1 VSDCGCQVQAA
12 STADQRRVL
21 GIALALNA
29 TMFVVGTVAGILA
42 QSSGLLADALDMLAD
57 ASAYTIALLAN
68 ARPPAF
74 KRRAALASGVILA
87 LLGAGVIVDAVRR
100 AVTTSDP
107 EGLAMFAVATLSLI
121 VNAAVLRLLRRY
133 REGEVH
139 LRASWIFTRAD
150 VIANLGVIAAG
161 ALVLAT
167 GSRIPD
173 LVIGCAIGLY
183 VLKEAAE
190 ILRNV
195 RAERATMV
203 EPS

>member
-1 VSDCGCQVQAA
+1 MSDCEVQAA
-12 STADQRRVL
+12 TADQRRIL

-29 TMFVVGTVAGILA
+29 TMFVVGSVAGILA

-57 ASAYTIALLAN
+57 ASAYTIALLAI
-68 ARPPAF
+68 ARSATF
-74 KRRAALASGVILA
+74 KRRAALASGVLLAIL
-87 LLGAGVIVDAVRR
+87 GVGVIVDALRR
-100 AVTTSDP
+100 ALTTSDP
-107 EGLAMFAVATLSLI
+107 DGMVMFAVAVLSLI

-161 ALVLAT
+161 ALVFAT

-173 LVIGCAIGLY
+173 VVIGCAIGLY

-190 ILRNV
+190 ILRAA
-195 RAERATMV
+195 RADRATTMV
-203 EPS
+203 DAS

>member
-1 VSDCGCQVQAA
+1 MSDCGCQVQAA

-29 TMFVVGTVAGILA
+29 TMFVVGTVAVILA